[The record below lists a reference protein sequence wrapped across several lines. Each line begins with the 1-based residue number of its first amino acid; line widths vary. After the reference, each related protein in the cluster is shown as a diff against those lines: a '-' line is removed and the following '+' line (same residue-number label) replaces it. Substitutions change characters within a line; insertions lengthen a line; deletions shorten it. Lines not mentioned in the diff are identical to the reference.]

1 MEEAQEKCRNVPRRI
16 GGLESKGQ
24 PRKGQPRVPRRIG
37 GLEIYGADLRWADL
51 VPRRIGGLET
61 YEDL

>member
-1 MEEAQEKCRNVPRRI
+1 MEEAQEKCRN
-16 GGLESKGQ
+16 
-24 PRKGQPRVPRRIG
+24 VPRRIG